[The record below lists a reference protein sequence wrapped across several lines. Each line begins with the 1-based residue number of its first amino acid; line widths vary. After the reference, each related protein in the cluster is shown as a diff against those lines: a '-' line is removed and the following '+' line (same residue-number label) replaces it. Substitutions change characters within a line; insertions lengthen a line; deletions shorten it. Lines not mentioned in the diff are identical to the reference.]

1 MMLQSMQPTPQVS
14 INTRLIPLPPDARAP
29 PSSKSISTTSFYRPK
44 RLGGGSASRPTK
56 DDNSEDA
63 GKLKQ
68 ANPSETKPQA
78 AGEYIF
84 NGGAATLLSPQGH
97 TKDTTILV
105 VGNRSN
111 EETNHANNGGER
123 IGIDQAQKSMIEQT
137 NELHGDVSSSRLGTN
152 RSREKSPDEFLHEDF
167 QSELESLRES
177 IIEALQLSHQE
188 KERLCLEGEILE
200 ARIAYMRHKI
210 GLVRDQLLERGVVSE
225 GDPDDLRLSLV
236 DEGEEVMGSSG
247 HSLDVSG
254 ESVDEEPLTSPTR
267 YSSSDSK
274 RPIKRQSLPLNE
286 SIPSLQSKGCAMID
300 DSETPHLSRDSFL
313 GMLGASKSWINQS
326 IPKNAGTECESSWSS
341 ALNSRLSFM
350 EGADDGMPSRWR
362 AREQERVKNAKQKE
376 KEEFQFKGKVTRDGK
391 IGNDVNSTSR
401 RVKDKRKENQV
412 RDLIIKREKE
422 ISVLEKRALF
432 LEQDIHSI
440 RDEVSILRN
449 DLEHGQG
456 EFQEERTQLLI
467 EINRLEL
474 DNGKLDHVCLS
485 EGILL
490 EERRI
495 NIEIL
500 ANELKGA
507 REELAQIQNER
518 DRRKSRQRMKRLNSW
533 IGRFS
538 DGSAGVDGDSNHSFG
553 RRSSSQASL
562 SSVVSS
568 LTLESMDLVDIL
580 DQLGLDT

>member
-1 MMLQSMQPTPQVS
+1 MNYYAQERINEFFHEFYGVSHAFAPKSPCWIPLNSISAGMMLQ
-14 INTRLIPLPPDARAP
+14 DAV
-29 PSSKSISTTSFYRPK
+29 
-44 RLGGGSASRPTK
+44 
-56 DDNSEDA
+56 
-63 GKLKQ
+63 KLKQ
-68 ANPSETKPQA
+68 ANLSETKPQA

-84 NGGAATLLSPQGH
+84 NGGATTLLFPQGH
-97 TKDTTILV
+97 TKDRTILV

-123 IGIDQAQKSMIEQT
+123 IGIDQSQKSIIEQT

-152 RSREKSPDEFLHEDF
+152 RSREKSPDEFLHDDF
-167 QSELESLRES
+167 QSELNSLRES
-177 IIEALQLSHQE
+177 IIEALQLTHQE

-210 GLVRDQLLERGVVSE
+210 CLVRDQLLERGVVSE

-236 DEGEEVMGSSG
+236 DEGEEDTGSSG
-247 HSLDVSG
+247 QNLDVSG
-254 ESVDEEPLTSPTR
+254 ESVDDEPLTSPTR

-274 RPIKRQSLPLNE
+274 RPIKRQSLSLNE
-286 SIPSLQSKGCAMID
+286 SIPSLQSKGCAMSD
-300 DSETPHLSRDSFL
+300 DSETPHLSRVSFL
-313 GMLGASKSWINQS
+313 GMLGASKSWIDQS
-326 IPKNAGTECESSWSS
+326 IPKNAGTEYESSWSS
-341 ALNSRLSFM
+341 GLNSRMSFM
-350 EGADDGMPSRWR
+350 EGAADGMPSRWR

-376 KEEFQFKGKVTRDGK
+376 KEEIQSKGKVTRDEK
-391 IGNDVNSTSR
+391 IGNDANSTSR
-401 RVKDKRKENQV
+401 RVKEKSKEKQV

-432 LEQDIHSI
+432 LEQDTHSI
-440 RDEVSILRN
+440 RDEVSILRK

-456 EFQEERTQLLI
+456 GFQQERTQLLI

-518 DRRKSRQRMKRLNSW
+518 DRRKSGRRMKRLDRR

-538 DGSAGVDGDSNHSFG
+538 DGSAGVDGDSNHSFQ
-553 RRSSSQASL
+553 RRISSQASL
-562 SSVVSS
+562 SSVISS